1 MKCKKLIILVSIM
14 CLVLILAALPFVSS
28 CAKPAPTP
36 APAPAPAPAP
46 KPIKIG
52 ALIPFTG
59 PFADYGQFLKE
70 GLEWRLAEAN
80 NEVAGRPIE
89 VIIEDSASD
98 TSLSMEKAKKLVE
111 VDKVSIIL
119 GPLHSGVLMG
129 LAPYLSENKIIQ
141 VGLMTKPLP
150 AGNFGHYIGPYG
162 TLYSDGVPLGMY
174 AYDQLGVRTIITIGS
189 DYVAGK
195 SFVGGAVDTFKEK
208 GGTVVQQQWAAA
220 GTTDFGPF
228 LTAMKEA
235 DAVVTWL
242 GSAEQ
247 VRFVKQY
254 HEFGLKMPILMV
266 SADQVRSV
274 DMKALGD
281 TIVGAIGS
289 VTYTSRL
296 DNPANKKFVDAFH
309 ARFGKDRNPERDVHS
324 AYVAVA
330 MVLDGLAATGGD
342 TTFEKLYA
350 AMLALKVDYPQGSV
364 SVHPSG
370 HSIYDRYIV
379 EAKVIDGE
387 YRWDVIY
394 TYPKLID
401 PRL

>member
-1 MKCKKLIILVSIM
+1 MNCKKILILVSSM

-28 CAKPAPTP
+28 CAKPAP
-36 APAPAPAPAP
+36 APAAE
-46 KPIKIG
+46 PIKMG

-80 NEVAGRPIE
+80 YQIAGRPIE
-89 VIIEDSASD
+89 LIIEDSASD
-98 TSLSMEKAKKLVE
+98 TSLSMEKTKKLVE
-111 VDKVSIIL
+111 VDKVSIVL
-119 GPLHSGVLMG
+119 GPLHSGVALG

-150 AGNFGHYIGPYG
+150 AGTFGHYIGPYG

-174 AYDQLGVRTIITIGS
+174 AYDQLGVRTITTIGS

-195 SFVGGAVDTFKEK
+195 SFVNGAADTFKGK
-208 GGTVVQQQWAAA
+208 GGTVLQQQWAAA
-220 GTTDFGPF
+220 GTTDFGPY

-254 HEFGLKMPILMV
+254 HEFGKKMPILMV

-274 DMKALGD
+274 DMASLGD
-281 TIVGAIGS
+281 TILGAIGS

-296 DNPANKKFVDAFH
+296 DNPANKKFVEAFH

-342 TTFEKLYA
+342 TTFDKLYA

-379 EAKVIDGE
+379 EAKLIDGK
-387 YRWDVIY
+387 YLWDVIY
-394 TYPKLID
+394 TYPKVID

>member
-1 MKCKKLIILVSIM
+1 M

-28 CAKPAPTP
+28 CTKP
-36 APAPAPAPAP
+36 APAPAGE
-46 KPIKIG
+46 PIKIG
-52 ALIPFTG
+52 ALVPFTG

-80 NEVAGRPIE
+80 YQIAGRPIE
-89 VIIEDSASD
+89 LIIEDSASD
-98 TSLSMEKAKKLVE
+98 TSLSMEKAKKLVD
-111 VDKVSIIL
+111 VDKVSIVL
-119 GPLHSGVLMG
+119 GPLHSGVTMG

-150 AGNFGHYIGPYG
+150 AGKFGHYIGPYG

-174 AYDQLGVRTIITIGS
+174 AYDQLGVRTITTIGS

-195 SFVGGAVDTFKEK
+195 SFVNGAADTFKGK

-220 GTTDFGPF
+220 GTADFGPF

-254 HEFGLKMPILMV
+254 HEFGKKMPILMV

-274 DMKALGD
+274 DMDALGD
-281 TIVGAIGS
+281 TMLGAIGS

-296 DNPANKKFVDAFH
+296 DNSANKKFVKAFH

-342 TTFEKLYA
+342 TTFDKLYA

-379 EAKVIDGE
+379 EAKRIDGKIL
-387 YRWDVIY
+387 WDVIH
-394 TYPKLID
+394 TYPKVID